1 MVAVL
6 RARCC
11 RSSTRLM
18 ESALTSSR
26 DLRTH
31 LILWG
36 LMRKYS
42 SSGYVP
48 DLNEAELEEGQ
59 CHEIPGSPGLLVQ
72 VGSFVELGHF
82 LQQELQ
88 SRPTVKFNPR
98 VVRRTGKSAIFEI

>member
-26 DLRTH
+26 DLNAHFSWR
-31 LILWG
+31 LV
-36 LMRKYS
+36 RKYS
-42 SSGYVP
+42 SSDYVP
-48 DLNEAELEEGQ
+48 DLYEAELEEGQ

-98 VVRRTGKSAIFEI
+98 AIRRTGKSVVL

>member
-1 MVAVL
+1 MV
-6 RARCC
+6 
-11 RSSTRLM
+11 
-18 ESALTSSR
+18 
-26 DLRTH
+26 
-31 LILWG
+31 
-36 LMRKYS
+36 RKYS

-48 DLNEAELEEGQ
+48 DLYEAELEEGQ

>member
-26 DLRTH
+26 DLH
-31 LILWG
+31 VVWVLV
-36 LMRKYS
+36 RKYA
-42 SSGYVP
+42 SSGHVP

-72 VGSFVELGHF
+72 VGSLVELGHF
-82 LQQELQ
+82 LQQKLQ
-88 SRPTVKFNPR
+88 SRPTVKFNPG
-98 VVRRTGKSAIFEI
+98 VVRRTEK